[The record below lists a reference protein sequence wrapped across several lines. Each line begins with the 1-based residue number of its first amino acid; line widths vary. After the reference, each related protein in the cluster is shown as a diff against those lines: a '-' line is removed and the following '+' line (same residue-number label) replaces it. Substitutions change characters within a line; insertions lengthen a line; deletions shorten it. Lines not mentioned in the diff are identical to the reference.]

1 MKNVSAE
8 DSKLSLRP
16 YRQTCQF
23 VYVHRQNFGN
33 PKPNFTVL
41 KNNKKIDQKNSNENS
56 KKKDEKKEA
65 EWLQQ
70 KDNV

>member
-23 VYVHRQNFGN
+23 VYVHRQNLGN
-33 PKPNFTVL
+33 PKPYFTVL
-41 KNNKKIDQKNSNENS
+41 KNNKKIDQKKLER
-56 KKKDEKKEA
+56 KLEKKDEKIEA
-65 EWLQQ
+65 ERLQQ
-70 KDNV
+70 ENDV